1 LQSTDF
7 DSRRRDPNT
16 GKRWSQTP
24 VLLSRA
30 ISNLFT
36 FLDDNNND
44 DNTYFGLFDT
54 TNKAILNRFKI
65 ACRRFLRAMSSA
77 RHPIVLFIDD
87 VQWMD
92 DGSRQLIKALLDDGE
107 IQNVLLVFAYRD
119 EEADS
124 IGDLFSGS
132 KSAVDVS
139 IRNLDVR
146 GVQQLVSA
154 LLKSPESQ
162 LEDLAELVMAR
173 TSGNPFHVIQ
183 FIQSIQNEE
192 LLVYDATR
200 SMWTFDIGQ
209 IKMEMMVS
217 ETLCDLLARRICSLD
232 PAMQVVL
239 KIASLIG
246 YCFAKEVLVIVSSI
260 ELHTKQPTSDQPG
273 LTSAALVESV
283 LDTSYF
289 TRLH

>member
-1 LQSTDF
+1 
-7 DSRRRDPNT
+7 
-16 GKRWSQTP
+16 
-24 VLLSRA
+24 
-30 ISNLFT
+30 
-36 FLDDNNND
+36 
-44 DNTYFGLFDT
+44 
-54 TNKAILNRFKI
+54 
-65 ACRRFLRAMSSA
+65 
-77 RHPIVLFIDD
+77 
-87 VQWMD
+87 MD

-260 ELHTKQPTSDQPG
+260 ELHTKQPTSDKPG